1 MRRASIPRKPPT
13 AGERSSRQHVQ
24 KRRQR
29 AAIRSALQ
37 RQSDAD
43 QQRDEHERQIDH
55 AAARSIEWARQQYVL
70 NSPAPMA
77 TKLLLLHGD

>member
-1 MRRASIPRKPPT
+1 MRRARIPRKPPT
-13 AGERSSRQHVQ
+13 PGERSARQHIQ

-29 AAIRSALQ
+29 GAIRSAIQ
-37 RQSDAD
+37 RKADAD

-55 AAARSIEWARQQYVL
+55 AAARSIEWARRQYIL